1 MGLFGR
7 HPRQEPSPSAPPG
20 QASQPGRLT
29 VAGLAEFAAAQR
41 WEAVSGAPL
50 DGITQELVH
59 DATRS
64 MYGAPRSNTYYRL
77 KVGSTSYHDCYRG
90 SAGGHQFLV
99 ANAWTS
105 VVDLCAVSVCR
116 VRLSWFL
123 GEPVWAEPA
132 RYPKIVPA
140 RELETGDPAF
150 DRQFRVRGAHPRTV
164 AELMSADVRALMM
177 ARDDW
182 FFAFGADML
191 LCICR
196 QGYRS
201 AEDVTGRLA
210 ELAGIAAALPPPS
223 AQHAAAQ
230 PIVLSTGVVFD
241 PAHLE
246 DWKAALAALPPGQRQ
261 QLLDELRARLA
272 ERRAQR

>member
-7 HPRQEPSPSAPPG
+7 HPHQEPSPSAPPG
-20 QASQPGRLT
+20 QASQPGRLS
-29 VAGLAEFAAAQR
+29 VPGLAEFAAAQR
-41 WEAVSGAPL
+41 WEPVSGAPL
-50 DGITQELVH
+50 DGTTQELVH

-64 MYGAPRSNTYYRL
+64 MYGAPRSATYYKV
-77 KVGSTSYHDCYRG
+77 KVGPTSYHDCYRG
-90 SAGGHQFLV
+90 SASGHQFLV

-105 VVDLCAVSVCR
+105 VVDLCAVSLGQI
-116 VRLSWFL
+116 RLSWFL

-132 RYPKIVPA
+132 RYGPIVAA
-140 RELETGDPAF
+140 RQLESGDPAF
-150 DRQFRVRGAHPRTV
+150 DCRFRVRGAHPQTI
-164 AELMSADVRALMM
+164 AELLPVEVRALMM

-182 FFAFGADML
+182 FFAFGADRL

-201 AEDVTGRLA
+201 ADEVTGRLA
-210 ELAGIAAALPPPS
+210 ELTGIAAALPPPS

-230 PIVLSTGVVFD
+230 PIVLSTGVVYD
-241 PAHLE
+241 PARVE
-246 DWKAALAALPPGQRQ
+246 DWKAALTGLPPDQRQ
-261 QLLDELRARLA
+261 QLLGELRARLA

>member
-7 HPRQEPSPSAPPG
+7 HPHQEPSPSAPPG
-20 QASQPGRLT
+20 QASPPGRLS
-29 VAGLAEFAAAQR
+29 VPGLAEFAAAQR

-59 DATRS
+59 DATRT
-64 MYGAPRSNTYYRL
+64 MYGLPRSVINYKLQAGATYYL
-77 KVGSTSYHDCYRG
+77 DSYRG
-90 SAGGHQFLV
+90 IANGRQFLV

-105 VVDLCAVSVCR
+105 VLELRAVSVGQ

-123 GEPVWAEPA
+123 GEPVWVEPA
-132 RYPKIVPA
+132 RYGPIVSA
-140 RELETGDPAF
+140 RRLETGDRAF

-164 AELMSADVRALMM
+164 AELLSADVRALMT

-182 FFAFGADML
+182 LFTFGADRL

-201 AEDVTGRLA
+201 AEEVTGRLG
-210 ELAGIAAALPPPS
+210 ELTGIAAALPPPS

-230 PIVLSTGVVFD
+230 PIVLSTGVVYD
-241 PAHLE
+241 PARVE
-246 DWKAALAALPPGQRQ
+246 DWKAALAGLPPDQRQ
-261 QLLDELRARLA
+261 QLLGELRARLA